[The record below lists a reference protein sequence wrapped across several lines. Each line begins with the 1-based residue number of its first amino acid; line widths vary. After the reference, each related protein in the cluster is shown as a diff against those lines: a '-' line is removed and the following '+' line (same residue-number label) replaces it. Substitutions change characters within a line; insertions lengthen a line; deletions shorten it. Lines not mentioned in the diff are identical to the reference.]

1 MTRRY
6 YRVRELGSFA
16 EIDVDG
22 QSFLTSDYESEGRPH
37 RLVVAFVDLDGLP
50 AAARAIAAHAATV
63 APGESVVADLYAG
76 HPGEPPPHDELAA
89 RCHAVLAEVE
99 FPPALRRVVL
109 AVAEPGPR
117 RGMSAVDLLT
127 FRFADGGPPAED
139 EFLRGLHPMM
149 AERLRLW
156 RFANFSLQRV
166 PSAEDVYLFQSRR
179 PARTPR
185 MSVCS
190 RSPRSAT

>member
-1 MTRRY
+1 
-6 YRVRELGSFA
+6 
-16 EIDVDG
+16 
-22 QSFLTSDYESEGRPH
+22 
-37 RLVVAFVDLDGLP
+37 
-50 AAARAIAAHAATV
+50 
-63 APGESVVADLYAG
+63 
-76 HPGEPPPHDELAA
+76 
-89 RCHAVLAEVE
+89 
-99 FPPALRRVVL
+99 
-109 AVAEPGPR
+109 
-117 RGMSAVDLLT
+117 MSAVDLLT

-166 PSAEDVYLFQSRR
+166 PSAEDVYLFRAT
-179 PARTPR
+179 ARETPR